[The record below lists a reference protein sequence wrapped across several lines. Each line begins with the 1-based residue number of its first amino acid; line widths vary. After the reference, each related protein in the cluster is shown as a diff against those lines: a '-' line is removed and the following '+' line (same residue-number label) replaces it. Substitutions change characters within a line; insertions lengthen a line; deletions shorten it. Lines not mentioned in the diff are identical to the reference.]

1 MAEGF
6 VFYQSFA
13 EALEVLPDDQYG
25 KAARA
30 IIRYALYDEMPEA
43 LEAESSIVFIM
54 AKPQI
59 DANTR
64 RRENGKKGAKY
75 GNQGGRPPKNPI
87 GDNTENPIGDIN
99 PTSQVSI
106 NKSPKGKRKAKNTLN
121 NTETNNEAEKNKDI
135 NPPSPFTPPT
145 WAEVM
150 EYCFL
155 DGRSHVD
162 PNIFYDT
169 YNSIGWI
176 MDGEPIDWKAKI
188 KEWEEQAKEDDLEK
202 H

>member
-13 EALEVLPDDQYG
+13 EALEIIPADQYG

-30 IIRYALYDEMPEA
+30 IIRYALYDEIPEA
-43 LEAESSIVFIM
+43 LEAESNVVFIM

-87 GDNTENPIGDIN
+87 GDNTENPIGDN
-99 PTSQVSI
+99 NTVSRVTS
-106 NKSPKGKRKAKNTLN
+106 NKSPKGKGKAKNTVN
-121 NTETNNEAEKNKDI
+121 NTETNNATEKNKDI
-135 NPPSPFTPPT
+135 NNPPSPFSPSKVDVLNYFVGCGTSE
-145 WAEVM
+145 AM
-150 EYCFL
+150 AISFFEYFQ
-155 DGRSHVD
+155 SK
-162 PNIFYDT
+162 
-169 YNSIGWI
+169 GWKTKSGADI
-176 MDGEPIDWKAKI
+176 KDWQFQAQLWIQTGGKI
-188 KEWEEQAKEDDLEK
+188 
-202 H
+202 